1 MLINEV
7 VSKVGIS
14 RKTIRYYEEEGLV
27 CPIRNKNN
35 EYREYDEKEINLLKK
50 IKFLRNLNVP
60 IKDIKSL
67 EDGKL
72 TLEDCLNN
80 CIQKIEDEENKFSKI
95 KIMCL
100 NMLQNKEKFENM
112 NVDTNFIEM
121 NKLNKEGFTMQKSDF
136 KKKKII
142 GAVVS
147 SSIFGLFLLS
157 ILASIILCQ
166 IFSNSKIPIII
177 FIVLSVILLLPII
190 SLIYNLISRIK
201 EINGGEEDE
210 ASKY

>member
-100 NMLQNKEKFENM
+100 NMLQNKEKFESM

-157 ILASIILCQ
+157 ILASMILCQ